1 MLYGVSFLFTFL
13 GELGS
18 TGVVGIM
25 LMSFFSLGLVLLK
38 GVGGGTVIFSNQF
51 YPLFLDEV
59 SFYLI
64 VLCFLIVYLSVFSG
78 MHHVKESELMKYVF
92 FMMFILI
99 MLTFLFSIGGY
110 LGFFVIFEF
119 IMMPMVFII
128 GIWGSQKER
137 LTANYY
143 FFFYTLLGGVPLM
156 LCVLNEMKEGN
167 SFFLLM
173 KLTSSYSVVS
183 FSTILIIIMAFLCK
197 LPFYGVHIWLPK
209 AHVEAPVGGSMV
221 LAGLLLKMGGYG
233 MLRVFG
239 LLLSPFALGKY
250 TFLSL
255 LLVGVIYPMFI
266 CFRQVDLKSFI
277 AYSSVSHMAVALG
290 GLMMYNVYGV
300 FGGFIVFLG
309 HGIISPL
316 MFYSVNLIYERVST
330 RIVVGLGGFDL
341 NMKLFFYYFLLIF
354 IANMGYPPF
363 VSFFGEVSLYFSLL
377 SFSFYVVFFLFI
389 FIFFSGVVM
398 IYFLVK
404 IFKGGGVKMKFMS
417 LGCREVMIY
426 WMGIYSLCL
435 MTFMVPIF

>member
-1 MLYGVSFLFTFL
+1 MLYAVSFLFSFL
-13 GELGS
+13 GGLS
-18 TGVVGIM
+18 SVGTAGTMI
-25 LMSFFSLGLVLLK
+25 LSFFSLGLVLLK
-38 GVGGGTVIFSNQF
+38 TVGSGVAIFSNQF
-51 YPLFLDEV
+51 YPLLLDEV

-64 VLCFLIVYLSVFSG
+64 VLSFLITYLSVFSG
-78 MHHVKESELMKYVF
+78 MYHVKEGEFSKYVF
-92 FMMFILI
+92 FMMFILV
-99 MLTFLFSIGGY
+99 MLTILFSIGGY

-119 IMMPMVFII
+119 VMMPMVFII

-156 LCVLNEMKEGN
+156 LCVLNGVKEGN
-167 SFFLLM
+167 SFFLLT
-173 KLTSSYSVVS
+173 KLTGSCSVVS
-183 FSTILIIIMAFLCK
+183 FATVLVVILAFLCK

-233 MLRVFG
+233 MLRVFMV
-239 LLLSPFALGKY
+239 LFAPFALGKY
-250 TFLSL
+250 VFLCIL
-255 LLVGVIYPMFI
+255 GVGVIYPMFI

-277 AYSSVSHMAVALG
+277 AYSSVSHMAIALG
-290 GLMMYNVYGV
+290 GLLMYNIYGV

-309 HGIISPL
+309 HGVISPL

-341 NMKLFFYYFLLIF
+341 NMKFFFYYFLLVF
-354 IANMGYPPF
+354 ISNMGYPPF

-377 SFSFYVVFFLFI
+377 SFSFYIVFFLFI

-404 IFKGGGVKMKFMS
+404 VFKGKEVGMKVVY
-417 LGCREVMIY
+417 LGCRELMVY

-435 MTFMVPIF
+435 MTFMVPIL